1 MRFEWDPK
9 KARRNLK
16 KHDVSFDEAVTAL
29 KGAFLL
35 LDIQREKLYVSSAQD
50 LRLRTRGKDMKNKNK
65 NSDQLRPEYDFDY
78 SKAVRGKYYRRLLD
92 EGSNV
97 VILDPDI
104 SKAFRDSSSVNE
116 ALRSLLELTRS
127 TKRLTGRSTKR
138 GKKLRAA

>member
-1 MRFEWDPK
+1 
-9 KARRNLK
+9 
-16 KHDVSFDEAVTAL
+16 
-29 KGAFLL
+29 
-35 LDIQREKLYVSSAQD
+35 
-50 LRLRTRGKDMKNKNK
+50 MKNKDK
-65 NSDQLRPEYDFDY
+65 NSDQLRPEYNFDY

-127 TKRLTGRSTKR
+127 TKRLTRRSTGR
-138 GKKLRAA
+138 AKKLRAA